1 MRISQVPQAV
11 VAHAWRESPIELRF
25 SGRIDTRGG
34 CRNRLGECG
43 IVKWLV
49 VLTRV
54 HASIIAL
61 GPRQGTW
68 DVVSAIHGGCVT
80 TRRFITHPTVNPRRL
95 P

>member
-1 MRISQVPQAV
+1 MRISQMPQTV
-11 VAHAWRESPIELRF
+11 VAHARRETPIELRL
-25 SGRIDTRGG
+25 GRRIDTRGG

-49 VLTRV
+49 GLTSV

-61 GPRQGTW
+61 GPCQGTW
-68 DVVSAIHGGCVT
+68 DVVPVIYGGCVT
-80 TRRFITHPTVNPRRL
+80 PRRFVTHPTVNPRRF